1 MGNGQT
7 VSGLKMA
14 SNVFKI
20 KLFAMQNLVSPTCSP
35 KGRNSAR
42 SNDDKEGI
50 GESKKRMTIGN
61 RLYRGLKIASIR
73 KDADLL
79 YGILLYERRYD
90 L

>member
-1 MGNGQT
+1 MPEPDAVKVARPVLRRGR
-7 VSGLKMA
+7 A
-14 SNVFKI
+14 SNRSF
-20 KLFAMQNLVSPTCSP
+20 LFNYLFP
-35 KGRNSAR
+35 KGRNSVR

-79 YGILLYERRYD
+79 YGVLLYERRYD